1 MTQNVCVSV
10 QMDEKSFHDFASFD
24 LLRHNKGWQRPAVFT
39 AILLVCAGICL
50 SQIGKREG
58 AGLLTAVLA
67 IVAIGLPAVYFGTFF
82 ANLSKQIKKLGL
94 PRPFYRLELDAAGLS
109 VWMAGEQNKTE
120 PTNRYTW
127 NTVYCAYRTKEA
139 VYIYVQ
145 KNQAYLLNESMDA
158 AWSLLGSALPAARL
172 HGCRQNLFFFRTPG
186 ASADAPGVCYYIT
199 IFTKQKPTLRQSKS
213 AAWVTEIAL

>member
-1 MTQNVCVSV
+1 MFVSV
-10 QMDEKSFHDFASFD
+10 QMDEKSFHDFVSFD

-82 ANLSKQIKKLGL
+82 ANLSKQIKSRVCPAPSTGWNWT
-94 PRPFYRLELDAAGLS
+94 PPGFRSGWPVSRTRPS
-109 VWMAGEQNKTE
+109 P
-120 PTNRYTW
+120 PTATTW

-139 VYIYVQ
+139 VYIYT
-145 KNQAYLLNESMDA
+145 S
-158 AWSLLGSALPAARL
+158 SGIRL
-172 HGCRQNLFFFRTPG
+172 IC
-186 ASADAPGVCYYIT
+186 
-199 IFTKQKPTLRQSKS
+199 
-213 AAWVTEIAL
+213 

>member
-67 IVAIGLPAVYFGTFF
+67 IVALGLPAVYFGTFF
-82 ANLSKQIKKLGL
+82 SNLSKQIKKLGL

-109 VWMAGEQNKTE
+109 VWMAGEQNKAE

-139 VYIYVQ
+139 
-145 KNQAYLLNESMDA
+145 E
-158 AWSLLGSALPAARL
+158 RE
-172 HGCRQNLFFFRTPG
+172 HGCRMEPAGQCPARRQPARLPEVRKIFYNLQNSQADRLGCSAFFT
-186 ASADAPGVCYYIT
+186 
-199 IFTKQKPTLRQSKS
+199 QRQNKNPRCGKAKAQRGYGNSVIKF
-213 AAWVTEIAL
+213 

>member
-67 IVAIGLPAVYFGTFF
+67 IVATG
-82 ANLSKQIKKLGL
+82 
-94 PRPFYRLELDAAGLS
+94 RRLEDI
-109 VWMAGEQNKTE
+109 VF
-120 PTNRYTW
+120 
-127 NTVYCAYRTKEA
+127 
-139 VYIYVQ
+139 
-145 KNQAYLLNESMDA
+145 
-158 AWSLLGSALPAARL
+158 
-172 HGCRQNLFFFRTPG
+172 RQVNICQVLT
-186 ASADAPGVCYYIT
+186 
-199 IFTKQKPTLRQSKS
+199 
-213 AAWVTEIAL
+213 

>member
-1 MTQNVCVSV
+1 M
-10 QMDEKSFHDFASFD
+10 FAFPFRWTKRAFTILH
-24 LLRHNKGWQRPAVFT
+24 LLTCCATTRAGQRPAVFT

-158 AWSLLGSALPAARL
+158 AWSLLAAPCPLPACTTAGNKGTR
-172 HGCRQNLFFFRTPG
+172 
-186 ASADAPGVCYYIT
+186 T
-199 IFTKQKPTLRQSKS
+199 IFPCAPLCS
-213 AAWVTEIAL
+213 AHE

>member
-1 MTQNVCVSV
+1 M
-10 QMDEKSFHDFASFD
+10 
-24 LLRHNKGWQRPAVFT
+24 FT

-158 AWSLLGSALPAARL
+158 AWSLLSSALPAASL
-172 HGCRQNLFFFRTPG
+172 HDCR
-186 ASADAPGVCYYIT
+186 
-199 IFTKQKPTLRQSKS
+199 K
-213 AAWVTEIAL
+213 

>member
-94 PRPFYRLELDAAGLS
+94 PRPFYRLELDAAGPFGLD
-109 VWMAGEQNKTE
+109 G
-120 PTNRYTW
+120 R
-127 NTVYCAYRTKEA
+127 
-139 VYIYVQ
+139 
-145 KNQAYLLNESMDA
+145 
-158 AWSLLGSALPAARL
+158 
-172 HGCRQNLFFFRTPG
+172 
-186 ASADAPGVCYYIT
+186 
-199 IFTKQKPTLRQSKS
+199 
-213 AAWVTEIAL
+213 